1 MLGGC
6 RMKRTFSNIEAIASR
21 GPCISTEMAYEITGG
36 NSITIEQILAT
47 NHLDIV
53 QKGWFIA
60 NACELSNIELIDFAF
75 GCADVAVTLYEG
87 RVISNSIVRRSMV
100 DDNFIVSATSLA
112 GAVNRDLAYAIY
124 SATTRNPYDRVYSAT
139 AACRLLGQEQL
150 MLNFFKEFVK

>member
-1 MLGGC
+1 
-6 RMKRTFSNIEAIASR
+6 MKLIFSNIEAIASR
-21 GPCISTEMAYEITGG
+21 GPCVSTEMAYEITRG
-36 NSITIEQILAT
+36 NSINIAQILDT

-75 GCADVAVTLYEG
+75 GCADVAVTLYELA
-87 RVISNSIVRRSMV
+87 RKSPIVRKAIYDDSMILV
-100 DDNFIVSATSLA
+100 ATQLA
-112 GAVNRDLAYAIY
+112 GAVKRPLAYAIY
-124 SATTRNPYDRVYSAT
+124 SATTRNPYDRIYSAT